1 MVSKSTTIGFGF
13 DNLLTTVE
21 KRGLTISRASDIV
34 VMAERS
40 QFNVLAAE
48 AAENAMV
55 KEVEVSSRKV
65 AWLEVMQKNAEVL
78 QKNAEELVRRGP
90 RLRNDW
96 LECPVCTEQ
105 MLPPKQGYQVLNFRA
120 AHVSHKLPFFQQF
133 PPSS

>member
-1 MVSKSTTIGFGF
+1 
-13 DNLLTTVE
+13 
-21 KRGLTISRASDIV
+21 
-34 VMAERS
+34 MAEKS

-65 AWLEVMQKNAEVL
+65 ARLEVL

-105 MLPPKQGYQVLNFRA
+105 MLPPKKVFQVLNFRA
-120 AHVSHKLPFFQQF
+120 AHVSHKLPYFQQF